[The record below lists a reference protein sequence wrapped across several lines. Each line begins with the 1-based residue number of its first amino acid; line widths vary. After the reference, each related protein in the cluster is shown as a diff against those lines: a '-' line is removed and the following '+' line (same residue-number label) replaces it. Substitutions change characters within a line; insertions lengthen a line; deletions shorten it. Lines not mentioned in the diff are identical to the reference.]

1 MEVCD
6 YVLDSTQP
14 EASGIVVK
22 CVVESNCLVEYG
34 CRRVVAAGEGSTVD
48 CEESKEVLATDA
60 IL

>member
-6 YVLDSTQP
+6 CVLDSTEP

-34 CRRVVAAGEGSTVD
+34 CRRVVAAGEESTVD

-60 IL
+60 TL